1 MIKRMTQ
8 IGFGL
13 IAALGLAAS
22 TQAATP
28 AKFNHTGIQK
38 GKVIETCYHSPC
50 SVAKFISYKQL
61 NKTAIESKIQITLLG
76 GSREWEA
83 KKIDWNRSPHK
94 VTVNCSYKRPTIQ
107 FDSQKTLIPLNDGLG
122 VPGVLMVDAELYLYA
137 CHKFEGAIENAVR
150 KYGYNV
156 QDNE

>member
-8 IGFGL
+8 MGFGL
-13 IAALGLAAS
+13 IAVVGFAA
-22 TQAATP
+22 TVQAAP
-28 AKFNHTGIQK
+28 AKFNHSGIQK

-50 SVAKFISYKQL
+50 SVAKFVSYKQL
-61 NKTAIESKIQITLLG
+61 NKTATESKIQVTLLG

-94 VTVNCSYKRPTIQ
+94 VTVNCSYKRPTVQIG
-107 FDSQKTLIPLNDGLG
+107 SQKTLIPLNDGLG
-122 VPGVLMVDAELYLYA
+122 VPGVLMVDAELYLYV
-137 CHKFEGAIENAVR
+137 CHKFEGSIDKAVQ

-156 QDNE
+156 QDDE